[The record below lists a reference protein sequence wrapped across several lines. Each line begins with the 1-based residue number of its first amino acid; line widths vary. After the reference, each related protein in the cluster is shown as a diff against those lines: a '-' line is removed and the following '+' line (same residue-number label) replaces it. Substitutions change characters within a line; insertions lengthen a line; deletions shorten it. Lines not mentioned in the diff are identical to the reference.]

1 MNTWTNED
9 AKEYR
14 NKYMRWKEAQE
25 EAMRNEVMYPNVH
38 WKSVWIWPFGW
49 LGNHT
54 GPEMQLSIQ

>member
-1 MNTWTNED
+1 
-9 AKEYR
+9 
-14 NKYMRWKEAQE
+14 MRWKEAQE